1 MKNLKQINLKK
12 VKDSFYL
19 FRPQVLRKKVKYFLN
34 NFKGKI
40 IYSTKCNS
48 SKFLLELLYELG
60 INSFDASSID
70 EIKLLRNLFPD
81 SKIFFM
87 NPIKPRYAISRAY
100 FKYNVKHF
108 VVDNEVELKKI
119 NQETFFADDLVL
131 FLRLAIPNSFSKIPL
146 NKKYGVTD
154 SEAIKL
160 LKQMKKFSKNLGITF
175 HPGSQCTNPKAYE
188 LGFKKYSELTKKCD
202 IKIKFLS
209 IGGGFPSNY
218 SGMNPPSLK
227 NYFDIINTR
236 FREISNTD
244 KNLKL
249 VAEPGR
255 AIVSDCMSLVVRV
268 DLRKGRKLFINDGI
282 YGSLN
287 NAGYYGFRYP
297 VKLLREVNKTSKLLP
312 FSFFG
317 PTCASD
323 DFMKGPFFLPSC
335 IQEGDLIEIF
345 EVGAYSKM
353 LNTNFNGFN
362 QNTKVFLDQRN

>member
-1 MKNLKQINLKK
+1 
-12 VKDSFYL
+12 
-19 FRPQVLRKKVKYFLN
+19 
-34 NFKGKI
+34 
-40 IYSTKCNS
+40 
-48 SKFLLELLYELG
+48 
-60 INSFDASSID
+60 
-70 EIKLLRNLFPD
+70 
-81 SKIFFM
+81 
-87 NPIKPRYAISRAY
+87 
-100 FKYNVKHF
+100 
-108 VVDNEVELKKI
+108 
-119 NQETFFADDLVL
+119 
-131 FLRLAIPNSFSKIPL
+131 
-146 NKKYGVTD
+146 
-154 SEAIKL
+154 
-160 LKQMKKFSKNLGITF
+160 
-175 HPGSQCTNPKAYE
+175 
-188 LGFKKYSELTKKCD
+188 
-202 IKIKFLS
+202 
-209 IGGGFPSNY
+209 
-218 SGMNPPSLK
+218 MNPPSLK